1 MSFKN
6 SIILKSINHRCKQRV
21 DFEDYKTPFVRM
33 MICKIYQK
41 PKDYCLKTERSRN
54 VAIIYLFNPFASII
68 LKNKVFC
75 FYIFTIILYNNNVQ
89 CL

>member
-6 SIILKSINHRCKQRV
+6 SIILKSITHRCKQRV

-41 PKDYCLKTERSRN
+41 PKDYCLKTGSDQEMS
-54 VAIIYLFNPFASII
+54 L
-68 LKNKVFC
+68 
-75 FYIFTIILYNNNVQ
+75 
-89 CL
+89 